1 MIMAYIKRL
10 KIIRLH
16 SVYSTDVAS
25 IIQSYFTVRVNNCV
39 YKNVTRI
46 NGLSASNQC
55 VQGFFQKI
63 SQEGAKPGFGEIW
76 GGKVESNNMP

>member
-1 MIMAYIKRL
+1 MYFLKVNVNSGTGSGALCFMI
-10 KIIRLH
+10 
-16 SVYSTDVAS
+16 S
-25 IIQSYFTVRVNNCV
+25 
-39 YKNVTRI
+39 
-46 NGLSASNQC
+46 LS